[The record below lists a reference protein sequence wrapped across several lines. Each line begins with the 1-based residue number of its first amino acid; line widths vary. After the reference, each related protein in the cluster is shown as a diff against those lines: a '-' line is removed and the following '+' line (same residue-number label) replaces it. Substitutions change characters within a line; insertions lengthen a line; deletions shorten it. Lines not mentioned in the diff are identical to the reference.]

1 MRGIGMNIDI
11 IFKNFL
17 KEAEQAVSENSYNL
31 WFSTIEP
38 ISFLDD
44 KFKAKVPMGVHRDM
58 LSNNYIDLID
68 KIFFEITGKK
78 IKIEYITEEE
88 FKNDMANEDEKENSL
103 DIKEEWSTNLNPS
116 LTFDNFIVGKSNNL
130 AVISAH
136 KVAENPGK
144 LHNPF
149 FLYGK
154 SGIGKTH
161 LMHAIGNFIVQNSN
175 KKVLYCTSNDFV
187 NDYIGIAYTE
197 KGNESI
203 NYAKNFKEKYQ
214 NVDVL
219 LIDDIQFLVG
229 ADKSQQEFFYT
240 FTALYNNQKQII
252 ISSDKSPDDLKKIE
266 ERLRSRFISG
276 LPVDIYP
283 PDYELRCKIIKD
295 NIKNTIL
302 EDKLKEE
309 VIEYIANSCQNDVR
323 FIKGTINRLMAYTA
337 MMVPK
342 KVDLDFAVEALK
354 DYLSVNIY
362 ADNSISKIQKVVADY
377 FNITVNDLKSKR
389 KTADIT
395 KPRHI
400 AIYLCREMSDEGLV
414 KIGARF
420 GGRDHSTIHA
430 SAEKISREIRNDEKL
445 NAIVKEIKNKL

>member
-1 MRGIGMNIDI
+1 MNIDV

-17 KEAEQAVSENSYNL
+17 KEIEQAVSENAYNL
-31 WFSTIEP
+31 WFTKLEP
-38 ISFLDD
+38 ISFLNETL
-44 KFKAKVPMGVHRDM
+44 KIKAPMNVHIDT
-58 LSNNYIDLID
+58 LSKNYNNLID
-68 KIFFEITGKK
+68 KALYEITGKK
-78 IKIEYITEEE
+78 IKVEYITEAEFNENIIKNEE
-88 FKNDMANEDEKENSL
+88 KNIEIEIDDSWN
-103 DIKEEWSTNLNPS
+103 TNLNPD
-116 LTFDNFIVGKSNNL
+116 LNFDNFIVGTSNNL
-130 AVISAH
+130 AVIAAH
-136 KVAENPGK
+136 KIAENPGT

-161 LMHAIGNFIVQNSN
+161 LMHAIGNYIVQNSN
-175 KKVLYCTSNDFV
+175 MKVLYCTSNDFV
-187 NDYIGIAYTE
+187 NDYTGIAYTE
-197 KGNESI
+197 KGSESI

-240 FTALYNNQKQII
+240 FTALYNKQKQII

-266 ERLRSRFISG
+266 ERLRSRFMSG

-283 PDYELRCKIIKD
+283 PDYELRCKIIRSK
-295 NIKNTIL
+295 IKNTIL
-302 EDKLKEE
+302 EDKLNEE

-323 FIKGTINRLMAYTA
+323 FIEGTINRLMAYTA

-342 KVDLDFAVEALK
+342 KIDLDFAIEALK

-362 ADNSISKIQKVVADY
+362 AENSISKIQKVVADY
-377 FNITVNDLKSKR
+377 FNITVNDLKGKR
-389 KTADIT
+389 KTSDIT

-414 KIGARF
+414 KIGSHF

-430 SAEKISREIRNDEKL
+430 SAEKISREIRTDEKL
-445 NAIVKEIKNKL
+445 NAIVKELKNKL